1 MLHGTGDTIVPYTYS
16 LRYQRIYFQGEVKLL
31 PGEDH
36 SFTHDVVGAA
46 QTVADYFRS
55 RLK

>member
-31 PGEDH
+31 AGEDH